1 MWHICPGVIQT
12 WCIHPMWRK
21 SNLEGPCSS
30 VVFRATPYTARSTGN
45 ACLMVAFLYLESSS
59 VKVNSFIFNLISF
72 FTVFC
77 LFQKFPYLMIL
88 SVHPSKNVCVGMLYY
103 EDASLDTSGRW
114 DVWQRLA
121 PQQCSPIIYTVHVF
135 TAIYREHC
143 FSFRFGNSLR
153 FRPIR
158 QSSSDGDT

>member
-21 SNLEGPCSS
+21 FNLEGPCSS

-45 ACLMVAFLYLESSS
+45 ACLMVAFLYLESSF
-59 VKVNSFIFNLISF
+59 VKVNSFIFNLISIF
-72 FTVFC
+72 SVFC

-114 DVWQRLA
+114 GCMAKNCTSTMQ
-121 PQQCSPIIYTVHVF
+121 SNHTHVF
-135 TAIYREHC
+135 TTIYKKHC

-153 FRPIR
+153 VRPIR